1 MKENNTNFDNA
12 TEENF
17 LKNKQRRKNHVNSN
31 NNNRKNTSFLKVLK
45 IFGFV
50 CASIA
55 AFFTAVFVGIAIY
68 YFSLD
73 NVTDSNKPHAVVSD
87 DDTLGPRAELSSD
100 SNDTV
105 YKYNTFLATA
115 TDFSGSLTD
124 VIMVARLHNVETN
137 PEVSI
142 LQIPRDTYVT
152 MSSKLHVD
160 SKGNLTYEN
169 FNPKAST
176 TYPTKINAVYYHGRK
191 LGESHI
197 KNLLSEANGKSK
209 DEISALC
216 SSNKYRFLNAEP
228 EKIKSYVDS
237 KDDAEKKVYLEE
249 ITTDFGITYL
259 STLIYYYFGIEIDYQ
274 AKADLSGFRSVVDAV
289 GGEEGIYIN
298 VPERMYYE
306 DPYQD
311 LYIDLYPGP
320 QYLDGDKAEQFV
332 RYRGYKTGDIGRLNA
347 QKTFINAFLDKLLSP
362 STITRIDDIV
372 VEVKKNV
379 YTSISVNDM
388 LRFSKTVIKLDAD
401 NGVKIVTLPGVGEY
415 VGGVS
420 YFLPYKQETVELVNN
435 DFNVFANDISADSF
449 RMIDYYDVAPSNT
462 SSSADSSNDS
472 SSDDN
477 DSSSEESD
485 SDETMDNEEAEEND
499 NNSESSDD
507 NAEGNEN
514 TDDNEE
520 TEADETENGDTIEE
534 SDNNENEAADSKES
548 DENESEV
555 DSEIE
560 TEHEPD
566 IEIPVI
572 DEENEQAGSDEPVSS
587 GANILM
593 LGRADRD

>member
-1 MKENNTNFDNA
+1 MKDNNSNFDKA

-17 LKNKQRRKNHVNSN
+17 LKNKQRRKNQVNSN

-55 AFFTAVFVGIAIY
+55 AFFTAAFVGIAIY

-73 NVTDSNKPHAVVSD
+73 NVTDSNKPHAVISED
-87 DDTLGPRAELSSD
+87 DAIGSRAELSTD
-100 SNDTV
+100 SNEAV
-105 YKYNTFLATA
+105 YEYNTFLATA

-160 SKGNLTYEN
+160 DKGNLTFEN
-169 FNPKAST
+169 FNPKANS

-191 LGESHI
+191 LGETHI
-197 KNLLSEANGKSK
+197 KNLLSEADGKND

-216 SSNKYRFLNAEP
+216 TGSKYKFLNADP
-228 EKIKSYVDS
+228 EKVKGYVDS
-237 KDDAEKKVYLEE
+237 KDNADKKVYLEE

-274 AKADLSGFRSVVDAV
+274 AKADLSGFRGVVDAV
-289 GGEEGIYIN
+289 GGVDLY
-298 VPERMYYE
+298 VPERMYYK

-311 LYIDLYPGP
+311 LYIDLYPG
-320 QYLDGDKAEQFV
+320 QQHLDGDKAEQFV
-332 RYRGYKTGDIGRLNA
+332 RFRGYKTGDIGRLNA
-347 QKTFINAFLDKLLSP
+347 QKTFINAFVDKLLSP
-362 STITRIDDIV
+362 STITRIDDVV

-388 LRFSKTVIKLDAD
+388 LRFSKTIVKLDAD

-420 YFLPYKQETVELVNN
+420 YFLPYKQETVALVNS
-435 DFNVFANDISADSF
+435 DFNVFANDISEDSF

-462 SSSADSSNDS
+462 SSSDDSSNVS

-477 DSSSEESD
+477 EPSPEESD
-485 SDETMDNEEAEEND
+485 GNEAEDNEDESEEND
-499 NNSESSDD
+499 NNVSSSDD
-507 NAEGNEN
+507 NTEGNE
-514 TDDNEE
+514 DADNIADSD
-520 TEADETENGDTIEE
+520 ADEPQDGDTVEE
-534 SDNNENEAADSKES
+534 PDNNEDEATENVES
-548 DENESEV
+548 NENESENES
-555 DSEIE
+555 DGE
-560 TEHEPD
+560 TEDEPD

-572 DEENEQAGSDEPVSS
+572 EEEAEETDNHESLSS

-593 LGRADRD
+593 LSPSDKE